1 MTDKQIQA
9 LIDRYLDGETSPEEE
24 LQLARVLPPTHPV
37 SIMLGELTRGEA
49 EYESIMAEREQA
61 TLLAGRHR
69 RTVWLRRAVVLAVAA
84 SVVLAV
90 VLVWR
95 VTAISPTDSRTAQQ
109 LPLESEQADV
119 QTLAQPTI
127 EDAVAELTQPSLPEE
142 KAMPATT
149 KPARK
154 HVATTRSKPAGK
166 SLAAAAA
173 EIPDTLGQ
181 GIWQD
186 KDNVLLALKMLSECE
201 ETIERSEQRLR
212 NDLVEATFTALP
224 QRPQARLVIY
234 DNGDYMVVDDS
245 KPQIIEL

>member
-1 MTDKQIQA
+1 
-9 LIDRYLDGETSPEEE
+9 
-24 LQLARVLPPTHPV
+24 
-37 SIMLGELTRGEA
+37 
-49 EYESIMAEREQA
+49 
-61 TLLAGRHR
+61 
-69 RTVWLRRAVVLAVAA
+69 
-84 SVVLAV
+84 
-90 VLVWR
+90 
-95 VTAISPTDSRTAQQ
+95 
-109 LPLESEQADV
+109 
-119 QTLAQPTI
+119 
-127 EDAVAELTQPSLPEE
+127 
-142 KAMPATT
+142 MPATT